1 MELRAVKLESGTWDI
16 AGLPHWTE
24 TLAMINKNLANK
36 INFKFARYGDG
47 EFNCMF
53 GKEGKNCDKHI
64 YYTDLGAKLRT
75 SFSKNVIT
83 GIQPLSLTL
92 PYADRINYLVK
103 GLDLVN
109 ADVLHNASITG
120 LLPEFMLALENRR
133 VICIGPIHLATIF
146 DDMIIISNEN
156 CWQDYEHVKDVLKD
170 LIEPDLVVILCA
182 SMMSE
187 VLIKD
192 FEKEDITMIDAG
204 SVFDPYV
211 GVKSRKYHHNLK
223 I

>member
-1 MELRAVKLESGTWDI
+1 MRPVKLESGTWDI
-16 AGLPHWTE
+16 IGLPHWTE
-24 TLAMINKNLANK
+24 TLALINKNLSNN

-53 GKEGKNCDKHI
+53 GKQGQNCDGHI
-64 YYTDLGAKLRT
+64 YYSELGAKLRT
-75 SFSKNVIT
+75 SLSKKVIT

-92 PYADRINYLVK
+92 PYADRVK
-103 GLDLVN
+103 SMVKDLDLVN
-109 ADVLHNASITG
+109 ADVLHNASISG
-120 LLPEFMLALENRR
+120 LLPEFMLALEHRR

-146 DDMIIISNEN
+146 DDMVIISDKN
-156 CWQDYEHVKDVLKD
+156 CWNDYAHVKDVLKD

-192 FEKEDITMIDAG
+192 FEKEDITMIDVG
-204 SVFDPYV
+204 SCLDPYV
-211 GVKSRKYHHNLK
+211 GVKSRKYHYNLK